1 MGSKTLFATDFPIYT
16 ITPFGKRRVVVT
28 GGGGSAKTGVPNA
41 LVSTL
46 YSKILVH
53 RVLDL
58 QRLLRSYMRLF
69 PVVMMPT

>member
-16 ITPFGKRRVVVT
+16 IVPFGKRRVVIT

-46 YSKILVH
+46 YSNILVH
-53 RVLDL
+53 VYKYLHTF
-58 QRLLRSYMRLF
+58 S
-69 PVVMMPT
+69 